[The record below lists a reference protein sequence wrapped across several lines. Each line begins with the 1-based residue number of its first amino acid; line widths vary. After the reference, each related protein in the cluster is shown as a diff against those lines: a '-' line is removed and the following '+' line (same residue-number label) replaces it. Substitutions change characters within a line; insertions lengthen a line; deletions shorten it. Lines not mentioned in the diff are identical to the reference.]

1 MSLRTR
7 LLESC
12 FRRLLASLLFA
23 CVPTAALAQ
32 AYTIVFGPEN
42 SAPSAI
48 DNAGRIAGQLAGR
61 AFLWDGAASLDIG
74 TLGGESGTALAIS
87 DNGFVTGS
95 AARPDGSSH
104 AFLYRD
110 GVLRDLNLLVDR
122 PGAWTVLDAVGINDG
137 GQIAAYACTAF
148 GDCRAVRLDPI
159 PVIPEPR
166 PAALWL
172 AGVLGL
178 GMAASRRRVTERIQR
193 SMSMCM
199 IPSSS

>member
-1 MSLRTR
+1 M
-7 LLESC
+7 
-12 FRRLLASLLFA
+12 
-23 CVPTAALAQ
+23 
-32 AYTIVFGPEN
+32 
-42 SAPSAI
+42 
-48 DNAGRIAGQLAGR
+48 
-61 AFLWDGAASLDIG
+61 
-74 TLGGESGTALAIS
+74 
-87 DNGFVTGS
+87 
-95 AARPDGSSH
+95 
-104 AFLYRD
+104 
-110 GVLRDLNLLVDR
+110 NLLVDR

-172 AGVLGL
+172 AGMLGL
-178 GMAASRRRVTERIQR
+178 GMAASRRRARERIQR